1 MSAASMLA
9 EAAGPPLTIRP
20 STTAEMLLE
29 ITTRWPD
36 NRAFVSMYQTSARYG
51 TEPNTGKDAYL
62 TWTFRQLDKKA
73 DDLAASLAVRGIC
86 SGMRLV
92 VFLPNSAEL
101 ALLLW
106 ASIKLDTTFV
116 PLDER
121 AVSRQDHVD
130 HFLSVLEPSALFV
143 SGETHARNLLENH
156 PQEMDTIAVKAITE
170 PESSHVDGWQN
181 LEEFMAKGTLYDGL
195 EATRQ
200 GDSDGHVVT
209 DGPPK
214 ISSIIGCGEERNGHK
229 ERDLG
234 SILYIIFT
242 SGISGLPKACPIS
255 NRNFWACAMAGEGMG
270 VDYHTDLMALNT
282 PPSHSM
288 GIAGILRTWLKGA
301 TVVIPSPAFDARM
314 TIEAIDKL
322 KCTHTNAIP
331 TMILALLKQPT
342 FRPEKTRSLLRVT
355 FGGTIISP
363 ATLAAATDPNLLS
376 ASEAVAGYGMSEGL
390 PICRSSSKQ
399 DMKVDRGAVSLG
411 RALRGVRVRVCQHGS
426 RRILTRGEIGE
437 LHFSGGMVIVG
448 YLFGDNHCFYDD
460 ESGHWIATGDEAM
473 MDREGDIFVFGRY
486 KDIIIRGGENLS
498 PALIENCLGKAG
510 ILGQIIGIPDE
521 IAGEVP
527 LAVVQVPDQGQI
539 PKAKILDLV
548 MESLGPTCLPTAY
561 ITLTEL
567 GMVSFPLTT
576 SGKVR
581 KSELREAAL
590 EYLAGRT
597 IQDRSGSVTGTG
609 AHPLNSAEAGLKKIV
624 AELTGLSGESIS
636 PDQRMSTMLD
646 SINMLRLQ
654 AKIEQVTGHKV
665 SIEVLLGEATIN
677 TLARYVDDGT
687 PLADTPLAPVKRQ
700 RGPPT
705 ATDMVH
711 THDDK
716 GRETRTRAQAE
727 LLLTKHG
734 MSWEDVEHVFPIPE
748 RSSHYDDAM
757 RPLSF
762 SVRMTWLIWS
772 TNNPA
777 VLRAALETTL
787 EKWSMF
793 RSLAMRFD
801 DTALFVIPRAC
812 EAVSQ
817 MSIFELQD
825 VEDPEQMRGLW
836 FPNVDDNNVHMSGGR
851 ILARFAIT
859 RVRSTGCTGLM
870 MLAHH
875 TLFDA
880 ISFRRFIQDLAAN
893 ISGDHP
899 AREAWTDYKL
909 FADTFYQNRTSI
921 PAQTSVAFHVNRLRG
936 IGSLREV
943 IWPPQRCIGAFIGD
957 DTGHRIPRALQNPLL
972 LDRSQIDDDAGY
984 TGLAGIRKTV
994 DLGDDLGKLRAEHGI
1009 TTPVLFKLACAIL
1022 NSRLSGSPDVCFA
1035 QSQSGRQWPFVDKS
1049 IARYLPNP
1057 ITIAGSTL
1065 ALIMNRIHV
1074 DADAPVGRLLTH
1086 LEEEQRLLSKHTH
1099 TFFSAIS
1106 AQLNNAADVAA
1117 LHAGGKQV
1125 LNWNPVMAE
1134 RTAAAKRESSA
1145 GSGVQLL
1152 RVQGFSDAMLYWHC
1166 GLVGS
1171 HAVLVTTWDG
1181 AQFGKAT
1188 VDPWTD
1194 MFLSALKWVAAT
1206 ANWNRKLGE
1215 LDLM

>member
-1 MSAASMLA
+1 
-9 EAAGPPLTIRP
+9 
-20 STTAEMLLE
+20 
-29 ITTRWPD
+29 
-36 NRAFVSMYQTSARYG
+36 MYQTPARYG

-73 DDLAASLAVRGIC
+73 DDLAASLAFRGIC

-106 ASIKLDTTFV
+106 ASIKLGTTFV

-121 AVSRQDHVD
+121 AVSRQDQVD
-130 HFLSVLEPSALFV
+130 HFLRVLKPSALFV
-143 SGETHARNLLENH
+143 SGATHARTLLENH
-156 PQEMDTIAVKAITE
+156 PQEMGTIAVKAITE
-170 PESSHVDGWQN
+170 PKLSHVDGWQN
-181 LEEFMAKGTLYDGL
+181 LEEFLVKGALYHGL

-200 GDSDGHVVT
+200 GDLERHVAT
-209 DGPPK
+209 DEPPK
-214 ISSIIGCGEERNGHK
+214 ISNIIGCGEECNGQK
-229 ERDLG
+229 ESDLG
-234 SILYIIFT
+234 SILYIVFT
-242 SGISGLPKACPIS
+242 SGISGLPKACPTS
-255 NRNFWACAMAGEGMG
+255 NRNFWACAVAGEGSG
-270 VDYHTDLMALNT
+270 VDGHTDVMALIT

-288 GIAGILRTWLKGA
+288 GISGILRTWLKGA
-301 TVVIPSPAFDARM
+301 TVVISSPAFDARM

-342 FRPEKTRSLLRVT
+342 FHPQKTRSLRRVAL
-355 FGGTIISP
+355 GGTIISP
-363 ATLAAATDPNLLS
+363 GIVAAATDPNLLS
-376 ASEAVAGYGMSEGL
+376 ASEATAGYGMSEGL

-411 RALRGVRVRVCQHGS
+411 RALPGVRVRVCQHGS
-426 RRILTRGEIGE
+426 RRVLTRGEVGE
-437 LHFSGGMVIVG
+437 LHFSGGMVIAG

-473 MDREGDIFVFGRY
+473 MDREGNIFIFGRY

-498 PALIENCLGKAG
+498 PALIENCLSKAG
-510 ILGQIIGIPDE
+510 VLGQIIGIPDE

-527 LAVVQVPDQGQI
+527 LAVMQVPDQGQI

-609 AHPLNSAEAGLKKIV
+609 AHPVSSAETLLKKIV
-624 AELTGLSGESIS
+624 AELIGVSGESIS

-646 SINMLRLQ
+646 SISTLRLQ
-654 AKIEQVTGHKV
+654 AKIEQATGHKV

-677 TLARYVDDGT
+677 TLAGYADDRT
-687 PLADTPLAPVKRQ
+687 PVADTSLAPAKRQ

-711 THDDK
+711 THEDK
-716 GRETRTRAQAE
+716 RRETRTRAQAE
-727 LLLTKHG
+727 LLLAKHG
-734 MSWEDVEHVFPIPE
+734 MSWEDVEDVFPIPGLAGQ
-748 RSSHYDDAM
+748 YCFDAM

-762 SVRMTWLIWS
+762 SVRATWLIWP
-772 TNNPA
+772 TNNAA

-793 RSLAMRFD
+793 RSLAMRID

-812 EAVSQ
+812 GAVSQ
-817 MSIFELQD
+817 MSIFELPD
-825 VEDPEQMRGLW
+825 VEDPEQMRRLW
-836 FPNVDDNNVHMSGGR
+836 FPNVDDNNVHVSGGR
-851 ILARFAIT
+851 TLARFGIT

-875 TLFDA
+875 VLFDA
-880 ISFRRFIQDLAAN
+880 ISLRCFIQDLAAN

-899 AREAWTDYKL
+899 VREPWTDYKL

-957 DTGHRIPRALQNPLL
+957 DTGYRIPPALRDPLL

-984 TGLAGIRKTV
+984 TGLTGIRKTV
-994 DLGDDLGKLRAEHGI
+994 DLGDDLVKLRAEHGI

-1022 NSRLSGSPDVCFA
+1022 NSRLSGSPDVFFA
-1035 QSQSGRQWPFVDKS
+1035 QSQSGRQWPFVDES

-1074 DADAPVGRLLTH
+1074 DADASVGTLLTH
-1086 LEEEQRLLSKHTH
+1086 LEEEQRLLSKHAH
-1099 TFFSAIS
+1099 ASLPAIS

-1117 LHAGGKQV
+1117 LIAGRKQV
-1125 LNWNPVMAE
+1125 LNWNPAMAE
-1134 RTAAAKRESSA
+1134 RTASEKRESSA
-1145 GSGVQLL
+1145 SSAVQLL
-1152 RVQGFSDAMLYWHC
+1152 KTQGFSDGMLHWHC

-1171 HAVLVTTWDG
+1171 HAVLKATWDG
-1181 AQFGKAT
+1181 AQFAKAT

-1206 ANWNRKLGE
+1206 ANWDRKLGE
-1215 LDLM
+1215 LELM

>member
-1 MSAASMLA
+1 
-9 EAAGPPLTIRP
+9 
-20 STTAEMLLE
+20 MLLD
-29 ITTRWPD
+29 ITKRWPD
-36 NRAFVSMYQTSARYG
+36 NRAFVSMYQTPARYG

-73 DDLAASLAVRGIC
+73 DDLAASLAFRGIC

-106 ASIKLDTTFV
+106 ASIKLGTTFV

-121 AVSRQDHVD
+121 AVSRQDQVD
-130 HFLSVLEPSALFV
+130 HFLRVLKPSALFV
-143 SGETHARNLLENH
+143 SGATHARTLLENH
-156 PQEMDTIAVKAITE
+156 PQEMGTIAVKAITE
-170 PESSHVDGWQN
+170 PKFSHVDGWQN
-181 LEEFMAKGTLYDGL
+181 LEEFLVKGALYHGL

-200 GDSDGHVVT
+200 GDLERHVAT
-209 DGPPK
+209 DEPPK
-214 ISSIIGCGEERNGHK
+214 ISNIIGCGEECNGQK
-229 ERDLG
+229 ESDLG
-234 SILYIIFT
+234 SILYIVFT
-242 SGISGLPKACPIS
+242 SGISGLPKACPTS
-255 NRNFWACAMAGEGMG
+255 NRNFWACAVAGEGSG
-270 VDYHTDLMALNT
+270 VDGHTDVMALIT

-288 GIAGILRTWLKGA
+288 GISGILRTWLKGA
-301 TVVIPSPAFDARM
+301 TVVISSPAFDARM

-342 FRPEKTRSLLRVT
+342 FHPQKTRSLRRVAL
-355 FGGTIISP
+355 GGTIISP
-363 ATLAAATDPNLLS
+363 AIVAAATDPNLLS
-376 ASEAVAGYGMSEGL
+376 ASEATAGYGMSEGL

-411 RALRGVRVRVCQHGS
+411 RALPGVR
-426 RRILTRGEIGE
+426 
-437 LHFSGGMVIVG
+437 
-448 YLFGDNHCFYDD
+448 
-460 ESGHWIATGDEAM
+460 
-473 MDREGDIFVFGRY
+473 
-486 KDIIIRGGENLS
+486 
-498 PALIENCLGKAG
+498 
-510 ILGQIIGIPDE
+510 GQIIGIPDE

-609 AHPLNSAEAGLKKIV
+609 AHPVSSAETLLKKIV
-624 AELTGLSGESIS
+624 AELIGVSGESMS

-646 SINMLRLQ
+646 SISTLRLQ
-654 AKIEQVTGHKV
+654 AKIEQATGHKV

-677 TLARYVDDGT
+677 TLAGYADDRT
-687 PLADTPLAPVKRQ
+687 PVADTPLAPAKRQ

-705 ATDMVH
+705 VTDMVH
-711 THDDK
+711 THEDK

-727 LLLTKHG
+727 LLLAKHG
-734 MSWEDVEHVFPIPE
+734 MSWEDVEDVFPIPGLAGQ
-748 RSSHYDDAM
+748 YCFDAM

-762 SVRMTWLIWS
+762 SVRATWLIWP
-772 TNNPA
+772 TNNAA

-793 RSLAMRFD
+793 RSLAMRID

-812 EAVSQ
+812 GAVSQ
-817 MSIFELQD
+817 MSIFELPD
-825 VEDPEQMRGLW
+825 VEDPEQMRRLW
-836 FPNVDDNNVHMSGGR
+836 FPNVDDNNVHVSGGR
-851 ILARFAIT
+851 TLARFGIT

-875 TLFDA
+875 ILFDA
-880 ISFRRFIQDLAAN
+880 ISLRCFIQDLTAN

-899 AREAWTDYKL
+899 VREPWTDYKL

-957 DTGHRIPRALQNPLL
+957 DTGYRIPPALRDPLL

-984 TGLAGIRKTV
+984 TGLTGIRKTV
-994 DLGDDLGKLRAEHGI
+994 DLGDDLVKLRAEHGI
-1009 TTPVLFKLACAIL
+1009 TTPVLFKLVCAIL
-1022 NSRLSGSPDVCFA
+1022 NSRLSGSPDVFFA
-1035 QSQSGRQWPFVDKS
+1035 QSQSGRQWPFVDES

-1074 DADAPVGRLLTH
+1074 DADASVGTLLTH
-1086 LEEEQRLLSKHTH
+1086 LEEEQRLLSKHAH
-1099 TFFSAIS
+1099 ASLPAIS

-1117 LHAGGKQV
+1117 LIAGRKQV
-1125 LNWNPVMAE
+1125 LNWNPAMAE
-1134 RTAAAKRESSA
+1134 RTASEKRESSA
-1145 GSGVQLL
+1145 SSAVQLL
-1152 RVQGFSDAMLYWHC
+1152 KTQGFSDGMLHWHC

-1171 HAVLVTTWDG
+1171 HAVLKATWDG
-1181 AQFGKAT
+1181 AQFAKAT

-1206 ANWNRKLGE
+1206 ANWDRKLGE
-1215 LDLM
+1215 LELM